1 MLPQFLMLPHF
12 RPKTL
17 AIAAGTVILCL
28 GLLGSLVWWNLVRD
42 LPGRDAL
49 NHIGETAQS
58 TLVYDG
64 SDRGVSTIFNQ
75 QRIDVPLEDVSPNFV
90 KALISVED
98 QRFYEHGAI
107 DLRRIFTAALADVV
121 RLRAAQGASTL
132 TQQLARASFLTPRR
146 TLRRKFQE
154 IVLATRIERQYSKH
168 DILELYVNRVYFG
181 NGLWGVEAASLG
193 YFGKHASD
201 LTLPEA
207 ALLAGLVKSP
217 STLAPTTDLERA
229 TRRRNV
235 VLQTMLEASLID
247 RPTFNQARKA
257 RVTLHD
263 ALTGAGVHGAYF
275 FEEVRRSLVDRFD
288 IDRVY
293 SGGLRVYSTIDPAMQ
308 TAADEA
314 VRASLAELDAQR
326 PSSKDGKDKDAA
338 SRTAEPLQAAL
349 IAIDPRTGYVRALV
363 GGRSFAA
370 SPFDRAMQ
378 AHRQPGSAF
387 KPFVYAAALESG
399 YTEVSVL
406 NHLDEPIETL
416 KGAWLPDDG
425 HVDQPSID
433 LRNALRISSNRA
445 AIRMLQQVGIP
456 SVVTLADTLGL
467 EKQPPV
473 PSLALGSGSVTLASL
488 TAAYAAFANGG
499 ILRQPTLIRRV
510 DDDGGHVLFE
520 AKDQPVQ
527 VLSESTAFLMSDML
541 TDVINAGTASKARAM
556 GFTLPA
562 AGKTGTTNSFN
573 DAWFIGFTPNLVVGV
588 WVGYDAPH
596 TIGRNAFA
604 ATVAVPLWTRFM
616 MEATRGDS
624 PQWLTPPAGVVPV
637 AICPISGKLAT
648 ERCEKPVRRYFA
660 AGTTPIEYCDVHRP
674 SFFQRIL
681 GLSADRAPQQAPS
694 TAVDDA
700 QTPAAPPAGDPPGP
714 VAAAPST
721 PAQKPP
727 AKKRGFWGRLFH

>member
-12 RPKTL
+12 RPKNL

-28 GLLGSLVWWNLVRD
+28 GVLGSLAWWNLIRD

-181 NGLWGVEAASLG
+181 NGLWGIEAASLG

-217 STLAPTTDLERA
+217 STLAPTTDVERA

-235 VLQTMLEASLID
+235 VLQTMLEANLID
-247 RPTFNQARKA
+247 RTTYDKARKA

-263 ALTGAGVHGAYF
+263 ALSGAGVHGAYF

-314 VRASLAELDAQR
+314 VRASLAELDGQR
-326 PSSKDGKDKDAA
+326 PPSKDGP
-338 SRTAEPLQAAL
+338 SEPLQAAL
-349 IAIDPRTGYVRALV
+349 IAIDPRTGEVRALV

-387 KPFVYAAALESG
+387 KPFVYAAALEAG
-399 YTEVSVL
+399 YTQVSVI
-406 NHLDEPIETL
+406 NHLDEPIDTL
-416 KGAWLPDDG
+416 QGAWLPDDG
-425 HVDQPSID
+425 HAGQSSLD

-445 AIRMLQQVGIP
+445 AIRLLQQVGIP
-456 SVVTLADTLGL
+456 SVVTLTDTLGL
-467 EKQPPV
+467 GKQPAV

-510 DDDGGHVLFE
+510 DDDGGQVLFT
-520 AKDQPVQ
+520 AKDNAER
-527 VLSESTAFLMSDML
+527 VLSDSTAFLMSDML

-573 DAWFIGFTPNLVVGV
+573 DAWFVGYTPTLVVGV
-588 WVGYDAPH
+588 WVGYDSPH

-604 ATVAVPLWTRFM
+604 ASVAVPLWTRFM
-616 MEATRGDS
+616 LAATKGDA
-624 PQWLTPPAGVVPV
+624 PQWLAAPEGVV
-637 AICPISGKLAT
+637 AADIC
-648 ERCEKPVRRYFA
+648 
-660 AGTTPIEYCDVHRP
+660 
-674 SFFQRIL
+674 
-681 GLSADRAPQQAPS
+681 
-694 TAVDDA
+694 
-700 QTPAAPPAGDPPGP
+700 
-714 VAAAPST
+714 
-721 PAQKPP
+721 
-727 AKKRGFWGRLFH
+727 

>member
-1 MLPQFLMLPHF
+1 MLPHF

-17 AIAAGTVILCL
+17 AIAAGAVVLSV
-28 GLLGSLVWWNLVRD
+28 GLLSVWAWRDLVRD

-58 TLVYDG
+58 TLVYDA

-75 QRIDVPLEDVSPNFV
+75 QRIDVPLEDVSTNFV

-98 QRFYEHGAI
+98 QRFYEHGAV
-107 DLRRIFTAALADVV
+107 DPRRIFTAALADVA

-146 TLRRKFQE
+146 TLRRKLQE
-154 IVLATRIERQYSKH
+154 IVLASRIERQYSKH
-168 DILELYVNRVYFG
+168 DILQLYVNRVYFG
-181 NGLWGVEAASLG
+181 NGLWGIEAASLG

-217 STLAPTTDLERA
+217 STIAPTSDLERA

-235 VLQTMLEASLID
+235 VLQTMLDANLID
-247 RPTFNQARKA
+247 RPTWEQARKS
-257 RVTLHD
+257 RVVLHD
-263 ALTGAGVHGAYF
+263 ALSGAGAHGAYF
-275 FEEVRRSLVDRFD
+275 FEEVRRALLDRFD

-308 TAADEA
+308 AAADEA
-314 VRASLAELDAQR
+314 VRASLAELDADR
-326 PSSKDGKDKDAA
+326 PASKNGP
-338 SRTAEPLQAAL
+338 AEPLQAAL
-349 IAIDPRTGYVRALV
+349 IAIDPRNGEVRALV

-387 KPFVYAAALESG
+387 KPFVYAAALEAG
-399 YTEVSVL
+399 YTQVSVI
-406 NHLDEPIETL
+406 NHLDEPIDTIQ
-416 KGAWLPDDG
+416 GAWLPDDG
-425 HVDQPSID
+425 HAGQSSLD

-445 AIRMLQQVGIP
+445 AIRLLQQVGIP
-456 SVVTLADTLGL
+456 SVVTLTDTLGL
-467 EKQPPV
+467 GKQPAV

-499 ILRQPTLIRRV
+499 TLREPVLIRRV
-510 DDDGGHVLFE
+510 DDDNGQVLFQP
-520 AKDQPVQ
+520 KDKPVQ
-527 VLSESTAFLMSDML
+527 VLSESTAFLLSDML

-573 DAWFIGFTPNLVVGV
+573 DAWFVGYTPSLVVGV
-588 WVGYDAPH
+588 WVGYDVPH
-596 TIGRNAFA
+596 SIGRNAFA
-604 ATVAVPLWTRFM
+604 ATVAVPMWTRFM
-616 MEATRGDS
+616 LAATHGNS
-624 PQWLTPPAGVVPV
+624 PDWLTPPTGVVSV
-637 AICPISGKLAT
+637 AICPTSGKLAT
-648 ERCEKPVRRYFA
+648 EKCENQRRRYFA
-660 AGTTPIEYCDVHRP
+660 AGTEPIEYCDVHRP
-674 SFFQRIL
+674 NFLQRIF
-681 GLSADRAPQQAPS
+681 GLSAGRAPQQPPPS
-694 TAVDDA
+694 AVDDA
-700 QTPAAPPAGDPPGP
+700 LRPPPPPPTADATNPDPPGP
-714 VAAAPST
+714 NT
-721 PAQKPP
+721 QAQKPP
-727 AKKRGFWGRLFH
+727 TKKRGFWGRIFH

>member
-1 MLPQFLMLPHF
+1 MFPRSRLRKFALAA
-12 RPKTL
+12 
-17 AIAAGTVILCL
+17 AIAALCL
-28 GLLGSLVWWNLVRD
+28 GLGGTWAWWDLIRD

-58 TLVYDG
+58 TVVYDA
-64 SDRGVSTIFNQ
+64 SEQAVSTIFNQ
-75 QRIDVPLEDVSPNFV
+75 QRIDVPLENVSMYFAQ
-90 KALISVED
+90 ALVSVED

-107 DLRRIFTAALADVV
+107 DPRRIFSAALADIA
-121 RLRAAQGASTL
+121 RRRAAQGASTL

-146 TLRRKFQE
+146 TLRRKLQE
-154 IVLATRIERQYSKH
+154 IVLASLIERQYSKH

-181 NGLWGVEAASLG
+181 NGLWGIEAASLG

-217 STLAPTTDLERA
+217 STLAPTTDLEKA

-235 VLQTMLEASLID
+235 VLQTMLDSNLID
-247 RPTFNQARKA
+247 RGTWERARKA
-257 RVTLHD
+257 HVTLHD
-263 ALTGAGVHGAYF
+263 ALSGAGRGAYF
-275 FEEVRRSLVDRFD
+275 FEEVRRALVDRFD

-308 TAADEA
+308 SAADEA
-314 VRASLAELDAQR
+314 IRASLAELDEQSA
-326 PSSKDGKDKDAA
+326 PAKG
-338 SRTAEPLQAAL
+338 RTAPQEPLQAAL
-349 IAIDPRTGYVRALV
+349 IAIDPRNGEIRALV
-363 GGRSFAA
+363 GGRNFAA

-387 KPFVYAAALESG
+387 KPFVYAAALEAG
-399 YTEVSVL
+399 YTQASVID
-406 NHLDEPIETL
+406 HLDEPIATL

-425 HVDQPSID
+425 HAGEASLD

-445 AIRMLQQVGIP
+445 AIRLLQQVGIP
-456 SVVTLADTLGL
+456 SVVTLANTLGL
-467 EKQPPV
+467 EKQPAV

-499 ILRQPTLIRRV
+499 MLRQPTLIRRV
-510 DDDGGHVLFE
+510 DDDGGHVLFA
-520 AKDQPVQ
+520 AKDQPVR
-527 VLSESTAFLMSDML
+527 VLNDSTAFLMSDML

-573 DAWFIGFTPNLVVGV
+573 DAWFIGYTPSLVVGV
-588 WVGYDAPH
+588 WVGFDTPR

-616 MEATRGDS
+616 LAATKGNA
-624 PQWLTPPAGVVPV
+624 PQWLAPPAGVDAV
-637 AICPISGKLAT
+637 AICPVSGKLAT
-648 ERCEKPVRRYFA
+648 ENCEKPRRWYFA
-660 AGTTPIEYCDVHRP
+660 DGTAPIEYCDVHRP
-674 SFFQRIL
+674 SFFKRIL
-681 GLSADRAPQQAPS
+681 GLSAERAPQQPPPALENES
-694 TAVDDA
+694 A
-700 QTPAAPPAGDPPGP
+700 PAAG
-714 VAAAPST
+714 AAAAGQPATPPTST
-721 PAQKPP
+721 PDPAPKPP
-727 AKKRGFWGRLFH
+727 AKKRGFWSRVFH

>member
-1 MLPQFLMLPHF
+1 MLSRSRL
-12 RPKTL
+12 KKL
-17 AIAAGTVILCL
+17 AIAAATAALCL
-28 GLLGSLVWWNLVRD
+28 GVVCMWAWWNLVRD

-58 TLVYDG
+58 TVVYDG
-64 SDRGVSTIFNQ
+64 SDRAVTTIFNQ
-75 QRIDVPLEDVSPNFV
+75 QRIDVPVESVSTYFTQ
-90 KALISVED
+90 ALVSVED

-107 DLRRIFTAALADVV
+107 DPRRIFSAALADVA
-121 RLRAAQGASTL
+121 RRRAAQGASTL

-146 TLRRKFQE
+146 TLRRKLQE

-181 NGLWGVEAASLG
+181 NGLWGIEAASLG

-217 STLAPTTDLERA
+217 STLAPTSDLEKA

-235 VLQTMLEASLID
+235 VLQTMLDSNLID
-247 RPTFNQARKA
+247 RGTWERARKA

-263 ALTGAGVHGAYF
+263 ALSGAGVHGAYF
-275 FEEVRRSLVDRFD
+275 FEEVRRALVDRFD

-293 SGGLRVYSTIDPAMQ
+293 SGGLRVHSTIDPAMQ

-314 VRASLAELDAQR
+314 VRASLAELDAQSA
-326 PSSKDGKDKDAA
+326 PAKDQAA
-338 SRTAEPLQAAL
+338 PQEPLQAAL
-349 IAIDPRTGYVRALV
+349 IAIDPRNGEIRALV
-363 GGRSFAA
+363 GGRNFAA

-387 KPFVYAAALESG
+387 KPFVYAAALEAG
-399 YTEVSVL
+399 YTQASVI
-406 NHLDEPIETL
+406 NNLDEPIATL

-425 HVDQPSID
+425 HAGEASLD

-445 AIRMLQQVGIP
+445 AIRLLQQIGIP
-456 SVVTLADTLGL
+456 SVVRLANTLGL
-467 EKQPPV
+467 EKQPAV

-499 ILRQPTLIRRV
+499 MLRQPTLIRRV
-510 DDDGGHVLFE
+510 DDDGGHVLF
-520 AKDQPVQ
+520 AATDQPVR
-527 VLSESTAFLMSDML
+527 VLNDSTAFLMSDML

-573 DAWFIGFTPNLVVGV
+573 DAWFIGYTPSLVVGV
-588 WVGYDAPH
+588 WVGFDMPR

-616 MEATRGDS
+616 LATTKGDA
-624 PQWLTPPAGVVPV
+624 PQWLAPPAGVAAV
-637 AICPISGKLAT
+637 AICPVSGKLAT
-648 ERCEKPVRRYFA
+648 ENCEKPRRWYFA
-660 AGTTPIEYCDVHRP
+660 DGTAPIEYCDVHRP
-674 SFFQRIL
+674 SFFRRIL
-681 GLSADRAPQQAPS
+681 GLSASRAPQQPPPALENESAPTAAADAAGQPANPPTS
-694 TAVDDA
+694 TAA
-700 QTPAAPPAGDPPGP
+700 NPAP
-714 VAAAPST
+714 
-721 PAQKPP
+721 KPP
-727 AKKRGFWGRLFH
+727 VKKRGFWSRVFH

>member
-1 MLPQFLMLPHF
+1 MLPHF

-17 AIAAGTVILCL
+17 AIAAGAVVLSL
-28 GLLGSLVWWNLVRD
+28 GLLGFWAWRDLVRD

-58 TLVYDG
+58 TLVYDA

-75 QRIDVPLEDVSPNFV
+75 QRIDVPLEDVSTHFV
-90 KALISVED
+90 HALISVED

-107 DLRRIFTAALADVV
+107 DPRRIFTAALADVA

-146 TLRRKFQE
+146 TLRRKLQE
-154 IVLATRIERQYSKH
+154 IVLASRIERQYSKH
-168 DILELYVNRVYFG
+168 DILQLYVNRVYFG
-181 NGLWGVEAASLG
+181 NGLWGIEAASLG

-217 STLAPTTDLERA
+217 STMAPTSDLERA

-235 VLQTMLEASLID
+235 VLQTMLDANLID
-247 RPTFNQARKA
+247 RPTWEQARKS
-257 RVTLHD
+257 RVVLHD
-263 ALTGAGVHGAYF
+263 ALSGAGAHGAYF
-275 FEEVRRSLVDRFD
+275 FEEVRRALLDRFD

-308 TAADEA
+308 AAADEA
-314 VRASLAELDAQR
+314 VRASLAELDAGR
-326 PSSKDGKDKDAA
+326 PASKDGP
-338 SRTAEPLQAAL
+338 AEPLQAAL
-349 IAIDPRTGYVRALV
+349 IAIDPRNGEVRALV
-363 GGRSFAA
+363 GGRNFAA

-387 KPFVYAAALESG
+387 KPFVYAAALEAG
-399 YTEVSVL
+399 YTQVSVIK
-406 NHLDEPIETL
+406 HLDEPIDTL
-416 KGAWLPDDG
+416 QGAWLPDDG
-425 HVDQPSID
+425 HAGQSSLD

-445 AIRMLQQVGIP
+445 AIRLLQEVGIP
-456 SVVTLADTLGL
+456 SVVTLTDTLGL
-467 EKQPPV
+467 GKQPAV

-499 ILRQPTLIRRV
+499 TLREPVLIRRV
-510 DDDGGHVLFE
+510 DDDNGQALFQS
-520 AKDQPVQ
+520 KDKPVQ

-541 TDVINAGTASKARAM
+541 TDVINAGTAAKARAM

-573 DAWFIGFTPNLVVGV
+573 DAWFVGYTPSLVVGV

-604 ATVAVPLWTRFM
+604 ATVAVPMWTRFM
-616 MEATRGDS
+616 LAATHGNS
-624 PQWLTPPAGVVPV
+624 PDWLTPPTGVVSV
-637 AICPISGKLAT
+637 AICPTSEKLAT
-648 ERCEKPVRRYFA
+648 EKCESQRRRYFA
-660 AGTTPIEYCDVHRP
+660 AGTEPIEYCDVHRP
-674 SFFQRIL
+674 NFLQRIF
-681 GLSADRAPQQAPS
+681 GLSAGRAPQQPPPS
-694 TAVDDA
+694 AVDDA
-700 QTPAAPPAGDPPGP
+700 LSPPPPPPTADAANPDPPGP
-714 VAAAPST
+714 NAQ
-721 PAQKPP
+721 AQKPP
-727 AKKRGFWGRLFH
+727 AKKRGFWGRIFH

>member
-1 MLPQFLMLPHF
+1 MLPYF
-12 RPKTL
+12 RLKNL
-17 AIAAGTVILCL
+17 AYFRLKNVAITAGAAVLSL
-28 GLLGSLVWWNLVRD
+28 GLLSTWAWWDLVRD
-42 LPGRDAL
+42 LPGRGAL

-58 TLVYDG
+58 TLVYDT
-64 SDRGVSTIFNQ
+64 SDRAVSTIFNQ

-98 QRFYEHGAI
+98 QRFYEHGAV
-107 DLRRIFTAALADVV
+107 DLRRIFTAALADVA
-121 RLRAAQGASTL
+121 RRRAAQGASTL

-146 TLRRKFQE
+146 TLRRKLQE
-154 IVLATRIERQYSKH
+154 IVLARRIERQYSKH

-181 NGLWGVEAASLG
+181 NGLWGIEAASLG

-217 STLAPTTDLERA
+217 STLAPTADLERA

-235 VLQTMLEASLID
+235 VLQTMLDSNLID
-247 RPTFNQARKA
+247 RPTWDRAR
-257 RVTLHD
+257 RTHVTLHD
-263 ALTGAGVHGAYF
+263 ALSGASVHGAYF
-275 FEEVRRSLVDRFD
+275 FEEVRRALVDRFD

-293 SGGLRVYSTIDPAMQ
+293 SGGLRVYSTIDPEMQ
-308 TAADEA
+308 AAADEA
-314 VRASLAELDAQR
+314 VRASLAELDGQR
-326 PSSKDGKDKDAA
+326 APAKDAGA
-338 SRTAEPLQAAL
+338 APQAEPLQAAL

-363 GGRSFAA
+363 GGRNFAA

-399 YTEVSVL
+399 YTQVSII

-456 SVVTLADTLGL
+456 NVVTLADTLGL
-467 EKQPPV
+467 EKQPAV

-488 TAAYAAFANGG
+488 TAAYASFANGG

-510 DDDGGHVLFE
+510 DDDAGQVLFT
-520 AKDQPVQ
+520 AKDNPVQ
-527 VLSESTAFLMSDML
+527 VLSESTAFLISDML
-541 TDVINAGTASKARAM
+541 TDVINAGTAAKARAM
-556 GFTLPA
+556 GFALPA

-573 DAWFIGFTPNLVVGV
+573 DAWFIGYTPDLVVGV
-588 WVGYDAPH
+588 WVGYDAPR

-604 ATVAVPLWTRFM
+604 ATVAVPMWTRFM
-616 MEATRGDS
+616 MAATRGNA
-624 PQWLTPPAGVVPV
+624 PQWLTPPDGIV
-637 AICPISGKLAT
+637 AAEICPVSGKLAT
-648 ERCEKPVRRYFA
+648 DNCENRRRRYFA

-681 GLSADRAPQQAPS
+681 GLSASRAPQQPAPS
-694 TAVDDA
+694 GIEDEQA
-700 QTPAAPPAGDPPGP
+700 PAAAAATTGEPANPPA
-714 VAAAPST
+714 ST
-721 PAQKPP
+721 PGAPGQKPP
-727 AKKRGFWGRLFH
+727 AKKRGFWSRIFH

>member
-1 MLPQFLMLPHF
+1 MLPHF
-12 RPKTL
+12 RPKNL
-17 AIAAGTVILCL
+17 AIAAGTIVLCL
-28 GLLGSLVWWNLVRD
+28 GLLGIWAWGDLIRD
-42 LPGRDAL
+42 LPGQDAL

-58 TLVYDG
+58 TLVYDA

-75 QRIDVPLEDVSPNFV
+75 QRIDVPLEDVSTNFV
-90 KALISVED
+90 HALISVED
-98 QRFYEHGAI
+98 QRFYDHGAI
-107 DLRRIFTAALADVV
+107 DPRRIFSAAVADVA
-121 RLRAAQGASTL
+121 RRRAAQGASTL

-146 TLRRKFQE
+146 TLRRKLQE
-154 IVLATRIERQYSKH
+154 IVLARRIERQYSKH
-168 DILELYVNRVYFG
+168 DILQLYVNRVYFG

-193 YFGKHASD
+193 YFGKHAAD

-235 VLQTMLEASLID
+235 VLQTMLDASLID
-247 RPTFNQARKA
+247 RPTWEQARKS

-263 ALTGAGVHGAYF
+263 ALSGAGVHGAYF
-275 FEEVRRSLVDRFD
+275 FEEVRRSLLDRFD

-308 TAADEA
+308 AAADEA
-314 VRASLAELDAQR
+314 VQASLAELDGQR
-326 PSSKDGKDKDAA
+326 SPSKDGPG
-338 SRTAEPLQAAL
+338 EPLQAAL
-349 IAIDPRTGYVRALV
+349 IAIDPRTGEVRALV

-387 KPFVYAAALESG
+387 KPFVYAAALEDG
-399 YTEVSVL
+399 YTQVSVL
-406 NHLDEPIETL
+406 NHLDQPIDTL
-416 KGAWLPDDG
+416 QGAWLPDDG
-425 HVDQPSID
+425 HAGQSSLD

-445 AIRMLQQVGIP
+445 AIRLLQQIGIP
-456 SVVTLADTLGL
+456 SVVTLTDTLGL
-467 EKQPPV
+467 GKQPAV
-473 PSLALGSGSVTLASL
+473 PSLALGSGSVTLASM

-499 ILRQPTLIRRV
+499 ILREPTLIRRV
-510 DDDGGHVLFE
+510 DDDNGQVLFE
-520 AKDQPVQ
+520 PKDRPVQ

-573 DAWFIGFTPNLVVGV
+573 DAWFVGYTPSLVVGV

-596 TIGRNAFA
+596 SIGRNAFA

-616 MEATRGDS
+616 LAATRGNAPD
-624 PQWLTPPAGVVPV
+624 WLTPPTGVVSV
-637 AICPISGKLAT
+637 AVCPTSGKLAT
-648 ERCEKPVRRYFA
+648 ENCENQRRRYFA
-660 AGTTPIEYCDVHRP
+660 AGTEPIEYCDVHRP

-681 GLSADRAPQQAPS
+681 GLSAGRAPQPPSPS

-700 QTPAAPPAGDPPGP
+700 QTPAPAAATAGEPASPPA
-714 VAAAPST
+714 ST
-721 PAQKPP
+721 SVIPAQKPQ
-727 AKKRGFWGRLFH
+727 AKKRGFWSRIFH

>member
-17 AIAAGTVILCL
+17 AIAAGTIILCL
-28 GLLGSLVWWNLVRD
+28 GLLVSLAWWNLVRD

-98 QRFYEHGAI
+98 QRFYEHGAV

-121 RLRAAQGASTL
+121 RRRAAQGASTL

-146 TLRRKFQE
+146 TLRRKVQE

-181 NGLWGVEAASLG
+181 NGLWGIEAASLG
-193 YFGKHASD
+193 YFGKHAAD

-263 ALTGAGVHGAYF
+263 ALSGAGVHGAYF

-314 VRASLAELDAQR
+314 VRASLAELDAQTT
-326 PSSKDGKDKDAA
+326 PAKGQPAPQ
-338 SRTAEPLQAAL
+338 EPLQAAL
-349 IAIDPRTGYVRALV
+349 IAIDPRNGEIRALV
-363 GGRSFAA
+363 GGRNFAA

-399 YTEVSVL
+399 YTQVSVI

-456 SVVTLADTLGL
+456 NVVTLADTLGL
-467 EKQPPV
+467 EKQPAV

-488 TAAYAAFANGG
+488 TAAYASFANGG

-510 DDDGGHVLFE
+510 DDDAGQVLFT
-520 AKDQPVQ
+520 AKDNPVQ
-527 VLSESTAFLMSDML
+527 VLSESTAFLISDML
-541 TDVINAGTASKARAM
+541 TDVINAGTAAKARAM
-556 GFTLPA
+556 GFALPA

-573 DAWFIGFTPNLVVGV
+573 DAWFIGYTPDLVVGV
-588 WVGYDAPH
+588 WVGYDAPR

-604 ATVAVPLWTRFM
+604 ATVAVPMWTRFM
-616 MEATRGDS
+616 MAATRGNA
-624 PQWLTPPAGVVPV
+624 PQWLTPPDGIV
-637 AICPISGKLAT
+637 AAEICPVSGKLAT
-648 ERCEKPVRRYFA
+648 DNCENRRRRYFA

-681 GLSADRAPQQAPS
+681 GLSASRAPQQPAPS
-694 TAVDDA
+694 GIEDEQA
-700 QTPAAPPAGDPPGP
+700 PAAAAATTGEPANPPASTTGAPG
-714 VAAAPST
+714 
-721 PAQKPP
+721 QKPP
-727 AKKRGFWGRLFH
+727 AKKRGFWSRIFH